1 MSVSFALGNGR
12 SRLDVNLYDV
22 QKRGPIYGCN
32 ALYRDFRPDV
42 LVSTDKPISE
52 RIQQEG
58 YAAQNRMYTRKPI
71 AGSGALRAPH
81 EYYGF
86 SSGPIAVAI
95 AALDGAQAVYLVG
108 FDLGP
113 LPQERFNNVY
123 SDTEFYKKSSS
134 RPTYTGNWVR
144 QIKTICRNFPKRQ
157 FVRVMGETTAEIGEF
172 VDIKN
177 MQSMPMPEFIDRIN
191 NRKDL

>member
-58 YAAQNRMYTRKPI
+58 YATHNRMYTRKPVP
-71 AGSGALRAPH
+71 GSGALRVPQ
-81 EYYGF
+81 EYYGY
-86 SSGPIAVAI
+86 SSGPIAVAL
-95 AALDGAQAVYLVG
+95 AALDGAIAVYLIG
-108 FDLGP
+108 FDLGA
-113 LPQERFNNVY
+113 LPQDRFNNVY
-123 SDTEFYKKSSS
+123 ADTEFYKKSSS

-144 QIKTICRNFPKRQ
+144 QIQTICKNFPKRQ
-157 FVRVMGETTAEIGEF
+157 FVRVMGETTAEIREF
-172 VDIKN
+172 VAVN
-177 MQSMPMPEFIDRIN
+177 NLSSMPMAEFQDRIN
-191 NRKDL
+191 NVKDL